1 MTTYDLQLT
10 QKTDFL
16 LSVTLTDDT
25 NNAIDLSSYGVQSY
39 IKSHY
44 GDSGALV
51 SLNPQ
56 IIVPSSG
63 IITLSLTANDTTGIP
78 VGINFYDVKLTTGNS
93 AILALAGKVYVSPSI

>member
-1 MTTYDLQLT
+1 MTTYDLQLI

-16 LSVTLTDDT
+16 LSVTLTD
-25 NNAIDLSSYGVQSY
+25 NNNNPIDLTSYGVQSY

-44 GDSGALV
+44 GDTGSLV

-56 IIVPSSG
+56 VITPISG
-63 IITLSLTANDTTGIP
+63 IITLSVTASGTTGIP
-78 VGINFYDVKLTTGNS
+78 IGINFYDVKLTTGNS